1 MNSAASWAWWRWR
14 MWSEQMVGDIYE
26 PHDAPS
32 RAVQRVGDDEFLVPG
47 DLSVAD
53 WMDAFGTKIE
63 ANAYDDGRRTAGG
76 QPQAPAQGR
85 RSGAPGTSASLRVES
100 MRGRRVDRVR
110 LKLLANG
117 HNPNE
122 HNAPALPGGG
132 A

>member
-1 MNSAASWAWWRWR
+1 VGVVALEDVV
-14 MWSEQMVGDIYE
+14 EQMVGDIYE
-26 PHDAPS
+26 QHDAPS
-32 RAVQRVGDDEFLVPG
+32 RMVQRVGADEFLVPG

-63 ANAYDDGRRTAGG
+63 ATHTTTVAGLL
-76 QPQAPAQGR
+76 A
-85 RSGAPGTSASLRVES
+85 ASLKRLPKEGDQVRLAHLLMRVET

-117 HNPNE
+117 HNHNE